1 MKRSQSELPSHHE
14 HISKVRCQRPS
25 VGRLSLGQENSQ
37 TFNTSFSTTKSS
49 VFNDSGYST
58 SSLTDLSPMKSP
70 INYKKLAINNFSPLN
85 TPKFNGY
92 SSENESPYPKKE
104 EVISKKK
111 IGRNLFPGDDIRIND
126 KENSFFDDRIL
137 FKRNGNNHNNISS
150 LTTHANSNNRT
161 PTSRYHNNF
170 LSNDILNNTFEFDR
184 SVLSPDTFLQ
194 TFDEEQRILRGLGI
208 ITNDSDYAFFN
219 DSKMFPCGDDVFS
232 TVSKNNSEDTD
243 IPSPIKRF
251 IEEEKRVMEKRNKM
265 YKNYLTIEDEAK
277 HLIDISC
284 CKNYHDVK
292 LFQKKAFHLAFRSEN
307 PDMTLYN
314 QIKCRKFNIL
324 REKDRMR
331 QVVNEKKYHE
341 EKSRDEA
348 DKAKEISKEMTSFL
362 QLARSSGKKLFS
374 DSFIKYCFSNTAEKK
389 GTSKKTNQY
398 VATYGNGYN
407 TNNIPYRSFAK
418 QR

>member
-37 TFNTSFSTTKSS
+37 VFNTSFSTTKSS

-58 SSLTDLSPMKSP
+58 SSFIDLSPMKSP

-92 SSENESPYPKKE
+92 SSENESPYSKKE
-104 EVISKKK
+104 EVIVKKK
-111 IGRNLFPGDDIRIND
+111 IGRNLFPGDEIRIDD
-126 KENSFFDDRIL
+126 KENNFFDDRTFFRRI
-137 FKRNGNNHNNISS
+137 GNNRNHIS
-150 LTTHANSNNRT
+150 THTNSNNIT
-161 PTSRYHNNF
+161 PTSCYQNNF

-194 TFDEEQRILRGLGI
+194 NFDEEQRILRGLGI
-208 ITNDSDYAFFN
+208 ITNDSDYVFFN
-219 DSKMFPCGDDVFS
+219 DSKIFPCGDDIFS
-232 TVSKNNSEDTD
+232 NVSKNNSEDTN

-251 IEEEKRVMEKRNKM
+251 IEEEKRVMEKRIKM

-277 HLIDISC
+277 HLMDISC

-292 LFQKKAFHLAFRSEN
+292 LFQRKAFHLAFRSEN
-307 PDMTLYN
+307 PDMSLYN

-324 REKDRMR
+324 REKDRIR
-331 QVVNEKKYHE
+331 QVENEKMYHE
-341 EKSRDEA
+341 EKSREEN

-374 DSFIKYCFSNTAEKK
+374 DSFIKYCFSNTTEKK
-389 GTSKKTNQY
+389 SISKKTNQY
-398 VATYGNGYN
+398 LATYGNGYS
-407 TNNIPYRSFAK
+407 TNNIPYRPFAK